1 VDINT
6 FSAYAYF
13 GLTVFLVVMLYGY
26 IYHLYT
32 KRKSA
37 DGVDYEE
44 YANMALDDDLTDT
57 PVVSV
62 KDKDREK

>member
-1 VDINT
+1 VDIDT

-13 GLTVFLVVMLYGY
+13 CLTVFLVFMLYGY

-32 KRKSA
+32 KKKSA

-44 YANMALDDDLTDT
+44 YANMALNDDIVDT
-57 PVVSV
+57 PVVSA
-62 KDKDREK
+62 KSEDKEK

>member
-1 VDINT
+1 VDFDT
-6 FSAYAYF
+6 FAAYAYF
-13 GLTVFLVVMLYGY
+13 GLIVFLVVMLYSY

-44 YANMALDDDLTDT
+44 YAKMALDDDLADT
-57 PVVSV
+57 PVVSA
-62 KDKDREK
+62 KSKTEDK

>member
-1 VDINT
+1 MDINT

-13 GLTVFLVVMLYGY
+13 FLTVFLVIVLYSY

-37 DGVDYEE
+37 DGIDYEE
-44 YANMALDDDLTDT
+44 YANMALDDDLDST
-57 PVVSV
+57 PVKPKSN
-62 KDKDREK
+62 EKEK

>member
-1 VDINT
+1 MDINT

-13 GLTVFLVVMLYGY
+13 FLTLFLVIVLYSY

-37 DGVDYEE
+37 DGIDYEE
-44 YANMALDDDLTDT
+44 YANMALDDDLDST
-57 PVVSV
+57 PVKPKSN
-62 KDKDREK
+62 EKEK

>member
-1 VDINT
+1 MDINT

-13 GLTVFLVVMLYGY
+13 GLTVFLVIMLYSY

>member
-13 GLTVFLVVMLYGY
+13 FLTLFLVIVLYSY

-37 DGVDYEE
+37 DGIDYEE
-44 YANMALDDDLTDT
+44 YANMALDDDLGST
-57 PVVSV
+57 PVKPKSN
-62 KDKDREK
+62 DKEK

>member
-1 VDINT
+1 MDINT

-13 GLTVFLVVMLYGY
+13 GLTVFLVVVLYSY

-37 DGVDYEE
+37 DGIDYEE
-44 YANMALDDDLTDT
+44 YANIALDDDLDST
-57 PVVSV
+57 PVKPKSND
-62 KDKDREK
+62 DKEK

>member
-1 VDINT
+1 VDFDT
-6 FSAYAYF
+6 FAAYAYF
-13 GLTVFLVVMLYGY
+13 GLIVFLVIILYGY

-44 YANMALDDDLTDT
+44 YAKMALDDDLADA
-57 PVVSV
+57 PVVSA
-62 KDKDREK
+62 KSKTEDK

>member
-1 VDINT
+1 VNFDT
-6 FSAYAYF
+6 FAAYAYF
-13 GLTVFLVVMLYGY
+13 GLIIFLVIMLYSY

-44 YANMALDDDLTDT
+44 YAKMALDDDIVDT
-57 PVVSV
+57 PVVSA
-62 KDKDREK
+62 KSEDKEK

>member
-13 GLTVFLVVMLYGY
+13 GLTVFLVIMLYSY

-37 DGVDYEE
+37 DGVDYEK
-44 YANMALDDDLTDT
+44 YANMALDDDLTDA

-62 KDKDREK
+62 KDKDKEK

>member
-1 VDINT
+1 MDIDT

-13 GLTVFLVVMLYGY
+13 GLTVFLVVMLYSY

-32 KRKSA
+32 KKRSA

-44 YANMALDDDLTDT
+44 YAKMALDDDLTDK
-57 PVVSV
+57 PVKS
-62 KDKDREK
+62 KDKEK

>member
-1 VDINT
+1 MDINT

-13 GLTVFLVVMLYGY
+13 FLILFLVIVLYSY

-44 YANMALDDDLTDT
+44 YANMALDDDLDST
-57 PVVSV
+57 PVKS
-62 KDKDREK
+62 KSDEKEK

>member
-1 VDINT
+1 
-6 FSAYAYF
+6 
-13 GLTVFLVVMLYGY
+13 MLYSY

-44 YANMALDDDLTDT
+44 YAKMALDDDLADT
-57 PVVSV
+57 PVVSA
-62 KDKDREK
+62 KSKTEDK

>member
-1 VDINT
+1 MDFDT
-6 FSAYAYF
+6 FAAYAYF
-13 GLTVFLVVMLYGY
+13 GLIVFLVIMLYSY

-44 YANMALDDDLTDT
+44 YAKMALNDDLNDT
-57 PVVSV
+57 PVVS
-62 KDKDREK
+62 KSKTEDK

>member
-1 VDINT
+1 VDMNT

-13 GLTVFLVVMLYGY
+13 GLTVFLTVFLYAY
-26 IYHLYT
+26 IYHLYK

-37 DGVDYEE
+37 DGIDYEE

-57 PVVSV
+57 PVSV
-62 KDKDREK
+62 NDKDKEK